1 MNHYLFKYATRKAR
15 EHFVGRRVTSVCL
28 HSPTLFS
35 IGFQKCDYFLFV
47 DLSPQNSFFL
57 PFRKTIEK
65 KDRDDLPFL
74 FFLKRKLVGLKLV
87 DVIQKGSERVVTL
100 VFEDQR
106 GSIVNR
112 YKLILEIMDRNTNA
126 IFTDSDDVVIQA
138 FKHVESSRNILPK
151 KMYEPLINSM
161 PDLLTSDMDL
171 LLKKFRYNEDILGFS
186 TALRR
191 LVSTDEEF
199 LGLVKK
205 IRETFEKGKFEL
217 YLYPKNVV
225 LPFYFQ
231 KAFRSVD
238 EDFLF
243 EQYVVKPRIR
253 EIENRK
259 RNILKILKT
268 RLNSLKRRLI
278 KVEDELKK
286 AQNYDKYRIY
296 AENLMANPQVDTK
309 YQENV
314 ELIDVYTQKPIVV
327 PLNPEL
333 TLFENAQHYFKKY
346 KKAKKS
352 VELVKKRI
360 DETNKEINFIEQL
373 IFDVES
379 SSRDEDLDDI
389 LNILIQEKIIR
400 STQRMRRVKNYVPY
414 EKLEIEGFD
423 AYLGKNARGNDIV
436 TLKLSSKN
444 DLWFH
449 AKNRPSS
456 HLILK
461 LPSKLKT
468 LDDSVIIKAA
478 EVVAQRSKA
487 NCGEKVDVDYAFV
500 KDVKKPKGLKPGMVY
515 YKNFKTVTV
524 EKGECN

>member
-1 MNHYLFKYATRKAR
+1 MNHYLFKYAVIRVR
-15 EHFVGRRVTSVCL
+15 GFFVGKRITSVCL

-35 IGFQKCDYFLFV
+35 IAFQKCNYFLFV

-57 PFRKTIEK
+57 PFKRTIDR

-74 FFLKRKLVGLKLV
+74 FFLKRKLVGLRLI
-87 DVIQKGSERVVTL
+87 DVIQKGSERIVTL

-126 IFTDSDDVVIQA
+126 IFTDSDDTIIQA
-138 FKHVESSRNILPK
+138 FKHVESTRTILPK
-151 KMYEPLINSM
+151 KKYEPLVNNM
-161 PDLLTSDMDL
+161 PDLLTFDLDL
-171 LLKKFRYNEDILGFS
+171 LAKRFKHSEDILGFS
-186 TALRR
+186 SALRR
-191 LVSTDEEF
+191 LVNTEDEF
-199 LGLVKK
+199 LNLVKR
-205 IRETFEKGKFEL
+205 IRETFDRGDFEL
-217 YLYPKNVV
+217 YLYPKNLV

-231 KAFRSVD
+231 KALKNVD

-243 EQYVVKPRIR
+243 VQHVIKPRLR
-253 EIENRK
+253 EFENRK
-259 RNILKILKT
+259 RNVLKVLET

-286 AQNYDKYRIY
+286 AQDYDKYRIY
-296 AENLMANPQVDTK
+296 AENLMANPNVDTK
-309 YQENV
+309 YLNSI
-314 ELIDVYTQKPIVV
+314 ELVDVYTQKPMII
-327 PLNPEL
+327 PLNPKL
-333 TLFENAQHYFKKY
+333 TLFENAQQFFKKY
-346 KKAKKS
+346 KKSKKS
-352 VELVKKRI
+352 VELVEKRI
-360 DETNKEINFIEQL
+360 EETKREMDFVEQL

-379 SSRDEDLDDI
+379 SSKDEDLDDI
-389 LNILIQEKIIR
+389 INILICEKIMR
-400 STQRMRRVKNYVPY
+400 STQKAKKIKYYVPY
-414 EKLEIEGFD
+414 ERLTIEGFD
-423 AYLGKNARGNDIV
+423 AYVGKNARGNDIV

-456 HLILK
+456 HLVLK
-461 LPSKLKT
+461 LPLKLKT

-500 KDVKKPKGLKPGMVY
+500 KDVKKPKGLKPGMVF

-524 EKGECN
+524 EKGECS